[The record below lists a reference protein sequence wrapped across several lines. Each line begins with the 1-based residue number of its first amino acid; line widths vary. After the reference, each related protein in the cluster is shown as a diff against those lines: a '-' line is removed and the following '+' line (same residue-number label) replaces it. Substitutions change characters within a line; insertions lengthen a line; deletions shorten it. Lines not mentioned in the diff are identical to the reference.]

1 MPSLTVDLD
10 PDTLAL
16 LDQSAKASGLSQSR
30 LVAEW
35 IKAQAWQQDM
45 QTLAGRFPD
54 FPLSEDALQTGQSK
68 P

>member
-16 LDQSAKASGLSQSR
+16 LDQSAKASGLSRSR

-45 QTLAGRFPD
+45 QTLAGLFPD
-54 FPLSEDALQTGQSK
+54 FPLGEDALQTGRSK